1 MVLGRRK
8 RKSQWQR
15 LRDAV
20 WPRSGVRRGAK
31 YIAYRV
37 VRLPGTAYSIAAGVA
52 AGAAVSFT
60 PFLGFHFI
68 LGGLLALVTGGNV
81 LASVIGTA
89 VGNPWSFPFIWSLIY
104 TIGRWLLGMG
114 EGEGVSAALTMS
126 DIFRQPMDVL
136 YPMTVGAIPAAITAW
151 IVFFI
156 PVYAGVR
163 RYQALRLARRR
174 HRVGRRSQ
182 ALRNDLRR
190 VKGEHG

>member
-20 WPRSGVRRGAK
+20 WPRGGVRRGAK

-60 PFLGFHFI
+60 PFLGFHFV
-68 LGGLLALVTGGNV
+68 LGCLLALVTGGNV

-104 TIGRWLLGMG
+104 TIGRWFLGMG
-114 EGEGVSAALTMS
+114 ESEGISPALTMS
-126 DIFRQPMDVL
+126 DIFHQPMEVL
-136 YPMTVGAIPAAITAW
+136 YPMTIGAIPTAITAW

-163 RYQALRLARRR
+163 RYQTLRLARR
-174 HRVGRRSQ
+174 HRAGRR
-182 ALRNDLRR
+182 AKRLRNNLRPIE
-190 VKGEHG
+190 GDHG